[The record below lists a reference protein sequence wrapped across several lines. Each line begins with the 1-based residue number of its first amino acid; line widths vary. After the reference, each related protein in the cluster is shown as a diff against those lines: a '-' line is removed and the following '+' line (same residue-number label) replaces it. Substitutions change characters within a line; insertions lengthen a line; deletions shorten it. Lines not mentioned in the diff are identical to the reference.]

1 MTDIRSTILK
11 YAASVV
17 DEEIEAVRN
26 IRGCVNEKLAG
37 IIDRISKCRGRVV
50 VSGVG
55 KCGFVAQ
62 KMVASMNSTGTPA
75 MFLHCA
81 DAVHGDMGMI
91 QKDDVVII
99 ISKSGNTS
107 EIKRLVPFI
116 RDFGNYLVAMVS
128 NEDSFLAHYAD
139 DVIFVPVEREACPN
153 NLAPTC
159 STTAQM
165 IIGDA
170 ITITLSR
177 LKNFGREDFARF
189 HPGGSLGKRLYMTV
203 GDLLDRT
210 NVPHVGPEESIPRT
224 ILNISAHRLGA
235 TVVLDENGI
244 MLGIITD
251 GDVRRMVEKNG
262 DFNTLRA
269 KDIMSVDP
277 KRIDIEALAVDA
289 LAIMEKNEITS
300 VVVLEDG
307 RYAGLVHIHDIMKEG
322 IV

>member
-11 YAASVV
+11 YATSVV

-116 RDFGNYLVAMVS
+116 RGFGNYLVAMVS
-128 NEDSFLAHYAD
+128 NEGSFLAHYAD

-170 ITITLSR
+170 IAITLSR

>member
-11 YAASVV
+11 YANSVV
-17 DEEIEAVRN
+17 DDEIEAVRN
-26 IRGCVNEKLAG
+26 TRVCINENLAG
-37 IIDRISKCRGRVV
+37 IIDRISGCRGRVI

-55 KCGFVAQ
+55 KCAFVAQ

-75 MFLHCA
+75 IFMHGA

-91 QKDDVVII
+91 QKDDMVII

-107 EIKRLVPFI
+107 EIKRLIPFI

-128 NEDSFLAHYAD
+128 NEDSYLARHAD
-139 DVIFVPVEREACPN
+139 DVIFVPVEKEACPN

-165 IIGDA
+165 VIGDV

-210 NVPHVGPEESIPRT
+210 NVPSVSPEESIPQT

-235 TVVLDENGI
+235 TVVLDGNGA
-244 MLGIITD
+244 MCGIITD
-251 GDVRRMVEKNG
+251 GDVRRMVERGGN
-262 DFNTLRA
+262 FNTLQA
-269 KDIMSVDP
+269 KDIMSVNP
-277 KRIDIEALAVDA
+277 KRIDVGALAVDA
-289 LAIMEKNEITS
+289 LEVMEKNEITS
-300 VVVLEDG
+300 VVVLEGG
-307 RYAGLVHIHDIMKEG
+307 RYVGLVHIHDIMKEG
-322 IV
+322 IA